1 MGMRIGSDEALSA
14 GDTMSLIWEEGSHLK
29 EYVYTK
35 TGGTGKYQ
43 GVKGGGTYMYDS
55 LTDTVTAGRIK
66 GTIILP

>member
-35 TGGTGKYQ
+35 TGGTGKY
-43 GVKGGGTYMYDS
+43 
-55 LTDTVTAGRIK
+55 
-66 GTIILP
+66 